1 VKHILNIDYD
11 QSDSKDDF
19 LTIYKPTSSANF
31 VPEWFRTLES
41 DPVMKTA
48 KSCRGVYDAMTA
60 GYMVVWNTDVVI
72 SKDEN
77 GKMFMLRTRDGSNA
91 NFHPHPGMQ
100 LGTYPSALLSM
111 QREGVQKIDTQYRI
125 KTSKGTSILMQQPS
139 YRPDLKTE
147 VMPGIIDTDK
157 FYSPLNVLFMIKEFN
172 SNRSIKINAGTPLA
186 QIIPFQR
193 TEWNIEYNNI
203 DRPLLET
210 QERNIDSLDKYY
222 QKFQW
227 TKKIF
232 K

>member
-1 VKHILNIDYD
+1 MRHTLNIDYN
-11 QSDSKDDF
+11 QKNNKNDF
-19 LTIYKPTSSANF
+19 LTIYKPTPSANF
-31 VPEWFRTLES
+31 IPEWFRTLDN

-48 KSCRGVYDAMTA
+48 KSCRGVYDMMTA
-60 GYMVVWNTDVVI
+60 GYMVVWNTDVVL
-72 SKDEN
+72 SKDEQN
-77 GKMFMLRTRDGSNA
+77 RIVISRTRDGSNA
-91 NFHPHPGMQ
+91 NFHPHPGWQ
-100 LGTYPSALLSM
+100 LGAYPSALLSM
-111 QREGVQKIDTQYRI
+111 QKDGIQKFDTQYRV
-125 KTSKGTSILMQQPS
+125 KSSKGTSLLMQQPS

-193 TEWNIEYNNI
+193 TEWEIEYSNL
-203 DRPLLET
+203 DMKLLET